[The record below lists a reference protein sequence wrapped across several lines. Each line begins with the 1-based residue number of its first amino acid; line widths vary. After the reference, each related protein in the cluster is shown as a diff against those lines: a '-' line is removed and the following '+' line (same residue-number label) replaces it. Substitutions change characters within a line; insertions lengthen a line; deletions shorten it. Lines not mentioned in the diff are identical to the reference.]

1 MPTVTEKNTQYSWRY
16 MRAREEENMPTV
28 RVNDIDMYY
37 EIYGEGEPV
46 VLIAGL
52 NSDHTLYQKLRIIA
66 LLAERYKVVAF
77 DNRGVGQ
84 TDKPDIPY
92 SIEMMADDTAGLLNA
107 LGIEQAHLLGTSM
120 GGRIA
125 VALALQHPSRVKS
138 LILVS
143 TIMKSLKGTPMTW
156 SHLRVSLM
164 LRIPM
169 IRGPHPYYAVARQ
182 LEASRAYDCM
192 DRLNEIHV
200 PTLILHGKKD
210 KSAPYHLA
218 EAMQSGIKG
227 SKMLTF
233 DGGHLFFI
241 LRQQQFIEAIV
252 DFWDVSKF
260 I

>member
-1 MPTVTEKNTQYSWRY
+1 MPIIK
-16 MRAREEENMPTV
+16 
-28 RVNDIDMYY
+28 VNDIDMYY
-37 EIYGEGEPV
+37 DIHGEGEPL

-52 NSDHTLYQKLRIIA
+52 NSDHTLYRGILP
-66 LLAERYKVVAF
+66 LLAAKYKVIVF

-92 SIEMMADDTAGLLNA
+92 SIEMMAEDTAGLLSA
-107 LGIEQAHLLGTSM
+107 LGITRAHILGTSM

-125 VALALQHPSRVKS
+125 VALALQHPQQVKG

-143 TIMKSLKGTPMTW
+143 TIMKSLKVTPMTW
-156 SHLRVSLM
+156 SRLRTRLM
-164 LRIPM
+164 LKIPM

-192 DRLNEIHV
+192 DRLNKIQA

-210 KSAPYHLA
+210 KSAPYRLA
-218 EAMQSGIKG
+218 EEMHSGIKD
-227 SKMLTF
+227 SKMITYN
-233 DGGHLFFI
+233 GGHLFFI
-241 LRQQQFIEAIV
+241 VRQKQFIDAIEDFLDSSRLHV
-252 DFWDVSKF
+252 DRSKN

>member
-1 MPTVTEKNTQYSWRY
+1 MPAIN
-16 MRAREEENMPTV
+16 
-28 RVNDIDMYY
+28 VNDITMYY
-37 EIYGEGEPV
+37 EIHGEGEPV

-52 NSDHTLYQKLRIIA
+52 NSDHTLYRGIIPT
-66 LLAERYKVVAF
+66 LVEKYQVVAF

-107 LGIEQAHLLGTSM
+107 LGIEQAHILGTSM

-125 VALALQHPSRVKS
+125 VALALQYPQQVKS

-143 TIMKSLKGTPMTW
+143 TIVKSLKGTPTTW
-156 SHLRVSLM
+156 SRLRVSLM
-164 LRIPM
+164 LKIPM
-169 IRGPHPYYAVARQ
+169 VRGPHPYYAVVRQ

-192 DRLNEIHV
+192 DRLSEIHM
-200 PTLILHGKKD
+200 PTLILHGRKD
-210 KSAPYHLA
+210 KTAPYHLA

-233 DGGHLFFI
+233 PGGHLFFI
-241 LRQQQFIEAIV
+241 LRQKQFIEAIG
-252 DFWDVSKF
+252 DFLDSSK
-260 I
+260 

>member
-1 MPTVTEKNTQYSWRY
+1 MPTI
-16 MRAREEENMPTV
+16 

-37 EIYGEGEPV
+37 EIHGAGEPV
-46 VLIAGL
+46 ALIAGL
-52 NSDHTLYQKLRIIA
+52 NSDHTLFRGILPR
-66 LLAERYKVVAF
+66 LAERYRVVAF

-92 SIEMMADDTAGLLNA
+92 SIEMMADDTAGLLDA
-107 LGIEQAHLLGTSM
+107 LGIAQAHILGTSM

-125 VALALQHPSRVKS
+125 VALALQHPQQVKS

-143 TIMKSLKGTPMTW
+143 TIVKSLKGTPMTW
-156 SHLRVSLM
+156 ARLRVSLM
-164 LRIPM
+164 LRIPL

-192 DRLNEIHV
+192 DRLNKIQA

-210 KSAPYHLA
+210 KSAPYRLA
-218 EAMQSGIKG
+218 EEMHSGIKD
-227 SKMLTF
+227 SKMITYN
-233 DGGHLFFI
+233 GGHLFFI
-241 LRQQQFIEAIV
+241 VRQKQFIDAIEDFLDSSRLHV
-252 DFWDVSKF
+252 DRSKT

>member
-1 MPTVTEKNTQYSWRY
+1 MP
-16 MRAREEENMPTV
+16 AV

-37 EIYGEGEPV
+37 EIHGEGEPV

-52 NSDHTLYQKLRIIA
+52 NCDHTLFRGIIPQ
-66 LLAERYKVVAF
+66 LAESYQVVVF

-92 SIEMMADDTAGLLNA
+92 SIEMMADDTAGLLSA

-125 VALALQHPSRVKS
+125 AALALRNPRQVKS

-143 TIMKSLKGTPMTW
+143 TVMKSLKGTSMDRALSRRLIP
-156 SHLRVSLM
+156 LM
-164 LRIPM
+164 LKIPM

-182 LEASRAYDCM
+182 REASVTYDCM

-210 KSAPYHLA
+210 KTAPYRLA
-218 EAMQSGIKG
+218 EAMQRGIKD

-233 DGGHLFFI
+233 PGGHLFF
-241 LRQQQFIEAIV
+241 LVRQKEFIEAV
-252 DFWDVSKF
+252 ADFLD
-260 I
+260 

>member
-1 MPTVTEKNTQYSWRY
+1 
-16 MRAREEENMPTV
+16 
-28 RVNDIDMYY
+28 MYY
-37 EIYGEGEPV
+37 EIHGEGEPL
-46 VLIAGL
+46 VLISGL
-52 NSDHTLYQKLRIIA
+52 NSDHTLYRGVLPQ
-66 LLAERYKVVAF
+66 LAAKYQVIVF

-92 SIEMMADDTAGLLNA
+92 SIDMMADDTAGLLDA
-107 LGIEQAHLLGTSM
+107 IGITQAHILGTSM

-125 VALALQHPSRVKS
+125 VALALRHPQRVKS

-143 TIMKSLKGTPMTW
+143 TIVKSLKGTPMTW
-156 SHLRVSLM
+156 SRLRISLI

-192 DRLNEIHV
+192 DRLGEIHV

-210 KSAPYHLA
+210 KSAPYRLA
-218 EAMQSGIKG
+218 EEMHAGIKG
-227 SKMLTF
+227 SQMITF
-233 DGGHLFFI
+233 EGGHLFFI
-241 LRQQQFIEAIV
+241 LRPKQFIEAIA
-252 DFWDVSKF
+252 DFLDSPKLPADRSTT

>member
-1 MPTVTEKNTQYSWRY
+1 
-16 MRAREEENMPTV
+16 MPTV
-28 RVNDIDMYY
+28 RVNDITMYY
-37 EIYGEGEPV
+37 EIHGEGEPV

-52 NSDHTLYQKLRIIA
+52 NSDHTFYQRLGIIPQ
-66 LLAERYKVVAF
+66 LAKSYKVVAF

-92 SIEMMADDTAGLLNA
+92 SIEMMADDTTGLLNA

-125 VALALQHPSRVKS
+125 TALTLQHPQQVKS

-143 TIMKSLKGTPMTW
+143 TIVKSLKGTPMTW
-156 SHLRVSLM
+156 SRRLIALQ
-164 LRIPM
+164 LKIPM

-182 LEASRAYDCM
+182 LEASRTYDCM
-192 DRLNEIHV
+192 DRLGEIHV

-210 KSAPYHLA
+210 KSAPYYLA
-218 EAMQSGIKG
+218 EAMQSAIKG

-233 DGGHLFFI
+233 PGGHLFFI
-241 LRQQQFIEAIV
+241 VRQKQFIKAIA
-252 DFWDVSKF
+252 DFLDSSKLDLGRTS
-260 I
+260 